1 MIKQKIEGNIKQIK
15 RLNNS
20 LCGNPNYKIIL
31 STTDNNDIVITTLN
45 DSMVNYAIHSGMEG
59 KHASIE
65 VKVNKNSN
73 KLLNIEV

>member
-1 MIKQKIEGNIKQIK
+1 MITQKIQGNIKLIK

-20 LCGNPNYKIIL
+20 LCGNPNYKIVL

-59 KHASIE
+59 KDVSIE
-65 VKVNKNSN
+65 IKVNKHSN
-73 KLLNIEV
+73 KLLDIEV

>member
-1 MIKQKIEGNIKQIK
+1 MITQKIEGNIKLIK

-31 STTDNNDIVITTLN
+31 STTNNNDIVITTLN

-59 KHASIE
+59 KHVTIE
-65 VKVNKNSN
+65 VKVNKHSN